1 MNMNILGTEY
11 TFEHNTPLL
20 NDMCADGICQKYNK
34 RIVVREVAD
43 MLEDDDNLEAKKIRY
58 NEVCRHEVIHA
69 FLGEAGLENYNNDEN
84 LVVFLSANFPKM
96 VKIFAEN
103 GWLE

>member
-1 MNMNILGTEY
+1 MNILGTEY

-34 RIVVREVAD
+34 RIAVREVAD

-69 FLGEAGLENYNNDEN
+69 FLGEAGLENYNNDET
-84 LVVFLSANFPKM
+84 LVVFLSVNFPKM
-96 VKIFAEN
+96 AKIFAEN
-103 GWLE
+103 EWLE